1 MLEEYKELENSD
13 KKTKKANRHR
23 IMVQILV
30 PLVLALLFCGI
41 YFWMNRTQGD
51 SYATFIKKVHADTQV
66 VQDKY
71 EVISKEKISNS
82 NKKNSDKKYKYEL
95 KSLRTEKTYEITSS
109 KNTKKKKIDG
119 LTYMFKITYPSIDAE
134 YADCYY
140 TSDELGNSFTSK
152 EFQKFQQGN
161 YEKEIKEY
169 YNKYVK

>member
-1 MLEEYKELENSD
+1 MLEEYQDLENSD
-13 KKTKKANRHR
+13 KKNRTANRHR

-30 PLVLALLFCGI
+30 PLVLLLLFCGL
-41 YFWMNRTQGD
+41 YFWMNRTPGD
-51 SYATFIKKVHADTQV
+51 SYATYIKKVHADTQV

-71 EVISKEKISNS
+71 EVISKEKIS
-82 NKKNSDKKYKYEL
+82 KNNYKYEL
-95 KSLRTEKTYEITSS
+95 KSLRTDKSYEMTTS
-109 KNTKKKKIDG
+109 KYTKKKKIDG
-119 LTYMFKITYPSIDAE
+119 LTYMFKITYPKIDAE
-134 YADCYY
+134 YTDCYY

>member
-41 YFWMNRTQGD
+41 YFWMNKTPGD

-66 VQDKY
+66 IQDKY
-71 EVISKEKISNS
+71 EIISKEKIS
-82 NKKNSDKKYKYEL
+82 KNSEKKYKYEL
-95 KSLRTEKTYEITSS
+95 KSLRTEKTYEMISS
-109 KNTKKKKIDG
+109 KNTKKKKIAG
-119 LTYMFKITYPSIDAE
+119 LTYIFKITYPKIDAE
-134 YADCYY
+134 YTDCYY